1 MIPTV
6 QWTGDNAREIE
17 HLLRQFVVRAD
28 LEGEK
33 CRVIGLRGL
42 NLLLEPGDSLILEG
56 ERVGVIR
63 ASRESAL
70 AEPCLMWKGDNL
82 REAAEF
88 LKAYKVR
95 PDVVGTD
102 LFLYGGNDPKPIV
115 LHRGDCLIERH
126 NRIIISKA
134 GKDHRV

>member
-1 MIPTV
+1 MTPTV
-6 QWTGDNAREIE
+6 QWTGDNEREIE
-17 HLLRQFVVRAD
+17 HLLRDFVVRAD
-28 LEGEK
+28 RDGDR
-33 CRVIGLRGL
+33 CRVIGLKGL
-42 NLLLEPGDSLILEG
+42 NLMLEPGDSLILEG
-56 ERVGVIR
+56 ERVGVLR
-63 ASRESAL
+63 ATRAEA
-70 AEPCLMWKGDNL
+70 AEPCMMWKGDNP

-95 PDVVGTD
+95 VDIVGAD
-102 LFLYGGNDPKPIV
+102 LFLYGGNNPKPIV